1 MKNACSELVFRRSE
15 LPISREFVLSQ
26 NFIKTALEGITGYSD
41 MISDIANS
49 PQTVGNIR
57 ILFNAHDDN
66 GAVFV
71 TGEFQG
77 WMSIPCTRCLGIAR
91 LSLDGAFDA
100 MLLKRTNA
108 KRHIKPKVDSEQD
121 LEVNFDDLDIG
132 FYEGKTVD
140 IATIVRDH
148 VVLSIPYILV
158 CSDEC
163 QGLCQSCG
171 INQNTETCLCVTMT
185 DI

>member
-1 MKNACSELVFRRSE
+1 MFRRSE

-26 NFIKTALEGITGYSD
+26 DFPIKIALEGIMGYSD
-41 MISDIANS
+41 MISDITNPS
-49 PQTVGNIR
+49 QSIGNIG
-57 ILFNAHDDN
+57 ILFSAHDDN

-71 TGEFQG
+71 TGGLQG
-77 WMSIPCTRCLGIAR
+77 WMSVPCTRCLGIAR
-91 LSLDGAFDA
+91 LSLDETFDA
-100 MLLKRTNA
+100 MLVKQTND
-108 KRHIKPKVDSEQD
+108 KRHTKPKVDSEQD

-148 VVLSIPYILV
+148 AVLSIPYILV

-171 INQNTETCLCVTMT
+171 INQNTGTCLCVPVT